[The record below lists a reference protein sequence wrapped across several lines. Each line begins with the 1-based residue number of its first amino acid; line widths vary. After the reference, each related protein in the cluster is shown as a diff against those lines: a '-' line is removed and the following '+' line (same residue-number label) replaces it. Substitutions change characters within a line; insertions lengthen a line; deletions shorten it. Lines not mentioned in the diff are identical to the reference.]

1 MLGVLN
7 LFGQSPRQ
15 PSSQEIQLLTAI
27 AHQIGAAIE
36 NAWLAEEASEIEIL
50 RGLNRLRSEL
60 VANVSHELRTPLG
73 LIKFFVTSLL
83 MEDADFDWETQ
94 LKFLHGI
101 DEEAD
106 RLEVIVNNL
115 LDISY
120 VESGRLRLDRRPT
133 NMGQLVREIVASMNA
148 EAERQPVRHLL
159 AHDFP
164 PEPLVAPVD
173 VRRIEQVL
181 RNLLHNATKYSPDGG
196 TITVRG
202 RGDNGQILVWVSD
215 QGVGIPPQDL
225 ERVFERFY
233 RVDNEITQKTRGAG
247 LGLSVCQ
254 GIVEAHGGRIWAESV
269 LGEGSTF
276 YFTLPLTADETL
288 GGLVSDREET
298 DEEG

>member
-1 MLGVLN
+1 
-7 LFGQSPRQ
+7 
-15 PSSQEIQLLTAI
+15 
-27 AHQIGAAIE
+27 
-36 NAWLAEEASEIEIL
+36 
-50 RGLNRLRSEL
+50 
-60 VANVSHELRTPLG
+60 
-73 LIKFFVTSLL
+73 
-83 MEDADFDWETQ
+83 
-94 LKFLHGI
+94 
-101 DEEAD
+101 
-106 RLEVIVNNL
+106 
-115 LDISY
+115 
-120 VESGRLRLDRRPT
+120 
-133 NMGQLVREIVASMNA
+133 
-148 EAERQPVRHLL
+148 
-159 AHDFP
+159 
-164 PEPLVAPVD
+164 VD